1 MSEVPD
7 SRGRVL
13 RVDED
18 REIEAAMLVP
28 VLDQFPILHAPYID
42 ASHLD
47 RRTVGLMAHEC
58 LTEGS
63 VAQ

>member
-1 MSEVPD
+1 
-7 SRGRVL
+7 
-13 RVDED
+13 
-18 REIEAAMLVP
+18 